1 MTDWRL
7 LLTRPA
13 DESAALAAVLADAGI
28 FSSSLP
34 LLDIVPI
41 PLSDAGR
48 TILQTLDQYCAV
60 IVVSKPAAR
69 LCVEGLRQYW
79 PSPPDQPWFSVGA
92 ATGQILADAGLNVF
106 YPDSGDDS
114 EALLELPQLQ
124 QAVDRPGARV
134 LIVRGEGG
142 RGLLAER
149 LREQGASVDYLELYR
164 RGLPYYPEGELPARV
179 EAERLNALVVSSGQ
193 SFEHLQRLAGDAWPD
208 LVRLPLFVP
217 SPRVAEMA
225 LAAGARTV
233 VDCRGANAAA
243 LLAALREQSVP
254 FSNAKDG
261 YVSETALPK
270 EEQDQP
276 AIGAP
281 VEKPAPTAPRRGT
294 GLAFVALLLGAA
306 GVAVGGWS
314 VWQVRHLQAN
324 NQQQSAEVQALDDQA
339 QTLKL
344 NEQRLSERLAQLPAA
359 EELEERRHLVAQL
372 QGDQQRLSQRL
383 ETVLGA
389 SRKDWRL
396 AEAEHLLRLASLRL
410 SALQDIN
417 SAQALVQGADEI
429 LREQDDP
436 GSFAAREQLA
446 KTLAALR
453 STEQPDRTGLFL
465 QLGALRDQVLQL
477 TELAPEYKDR
487 GESLLGL
494 TADGDGASRWSQ
506 WWNEISRYIRI
517 DFNADE
523 NVRPLLAGQ
532 SLMQVRL
539 ALSLAL
545 EQAQWAAL
553 NGQAAV
559 YTQALTEA
567 RDVLKNNFNQDNPQ
581 SKVMLE
587 RVVELGKQPVTVI
600 TPDLTGTLSSVQAY
614 LERRNLNAEDS
625 VKPLPKRA
633 EQETTP

>member
-1 MTDWRL
+1 MGWRL
-7 LLTRPA
+7 LLTRPE
-13 DESAALAAVLADAGI
+13 DESSALATVLAEAGV

-34 LLDIVPI
+34 LLAIEPI
-41 PLSDAGR
+41 PLSDSGR
-48 TILQTLDQYCAV
+48 ALLQRLDRYCAV

-69 LCVEGLRQYW
+69 LCLEHLREYW
-79 PSPPDQPWFSVGA
+79 PEPPEQPWFSVGA
-92 ATGQILADAGLNVF
+92 ATGQILTDAGLSVF
-106 YPDSGDDS
+106 YPAEGDDS
-114 EALLELPQLQ
+114 EALLQLPALR
-124 QAVDRPGARV
+124 QALTRPDPQV

-149 LREQGASVDYLELYR
+149 LREQGASVDYLELYQ
-164 RGLPYYPEGELPARV
+164 RGLPEYREGELLAKV
-179 EAERLNALVVSSGQ
+179 EAERLNALMVSSGQ
-193 SFEHLQRLAGDAWPD
+193 SFEHLHRLAGAAWPD
-208 LVRLPLFVP
+208 LARLPLFVP
-217 SPRVAEMA
+217 SPRVAGMA
-225 LAAGARTV
+225 RAAGVRSV
-233 VDCRGANAAA
+233 IDCRGASAAA
-243 LLAALREQSVP
+243 LLAALRGQSVP

-270 EEQDQP
+270 DQDRP
-276 AIGAP
+276 VIDTP
-281 VEKPAPTAPRRGT
+281 VETPVPVAPRRGN
-294 GLAFVALLLGAA
+294 GLAIVALLLGVA
-306 GVAVGGWS
+306 GVAVGGWG

-324 NQQQSAEVQALDDQA
+324 NQQQSAQVQALNDQA
-339 QTLKL
+339 QNLKL
-344 NEQRLSERLAQLPAA
+344 NEQRLSERLAQMPAA
-359 EELEERRHLVAQL
+359 EELEERRRQVAQL
-372 QGDQQRLSQRL
+372 QGDQQHLSQRL

-410 SALQDIN
+410 SALQDIS

-429 LREQDDP
+429 LREQNDP

-465 QLGALRDQVLQL
+465 QLGALREQVLQL

-494 TADGDGASRWSQ
+494 TADGDGASRWAQ
-506 WWNEISRYIRI
+506 WWDQISRYIRI

-553 NGQAAV
+553 NGQAPV
-559 YTQALTEA
+559 YTQALDEA

-587 RVVELGKQPVTVI
+587 RVAELAKQPVTVV
-600 TPDLTGTLSSVQAY
+600 TPDLTATLSSVQAY
-614 LERRNLNAEDS
+614 LERRNLNAEES
-625 VKPLPKRA
+625 VKPLAKPA
-633 EQETTP
+633 EQGATP

>member
-1 MTDWRL
+1 MTGWRL

-13 DESAALAAVLADAGI
+13 DESRALAAVLADAGVY
-28 FSSSLP
+28 SSSLP
-34 LLDIVPI
+34 LLDIEPI
-41 PLSDAGR
+41 PLSAPGQA
-48 TILQTLDQYCAV
+48 TLQALDQYCAV

-69 LCVEGLRQYW
+69 LCVELLRQYW
-79 PSPPDQPWFSVGA
+79 PHPPDQPWFSVGA
-92 ATGQILADAGLNVF
+92 ATGQILADAGLGVS
-106 YPDSGDDS
+106 YPDNGDDS
-114 EALLELPQLQ
+114 EALLELAALR
-124 QAVDRPGARV
+124 QAIDRPDPRV

-164 RGLPYYPEGELPARV
+164 RGLPQYGQDALPAKV

-193 SFEHLQRLAGDAWPD
+193 SFEHLHRLAGEAWPA
-208 LVRLPLFVP
+208 LARLPLFVP

-225 LAAGARTV
+225 RAAGARTV
-233 VDCRGANAAA
+233 VDCRGASAAA

-261 YVSETALPK
+261 HVSETALPK
-270 EEQDQP
+270 DQDQP
-276 AIGAP
+276 ALDAP
-281 VEKPAPTAPRRGT
+281 LDAKAPIAPRRGN
-294 GLAFVALLLGAA
+294 GLAIVALLLGAA
-306 GVAVGGWS
+306 GVAVGGWG

-324 NQQQSAEVQALDDQA
+324 TQQQSAQVQTLNDQA
-339 QTLKL
+339 QSLKL
-344 NEQRLSERLAQLPAA
+344 NEQRLSERLEQLHPA
-359 EELEERRHLVAQL
+359 EELEERRRQVAQL
-372 QGDQQRLSQRL
+372 QGDQQRLNQRL

-410 SALQDIN
+410 SALQDIS

-429 LREQDDP
+429 LREQNDP

-446 KTLAALR
+446 RTLAALR

-477 TELAPEYKDR
+477 SEVAPEYKDR

-494 TADGDGASRWSQ
+494 TADGDGASRWAQ
-506 WWNEISRYIRI
+506 WWDQISRYIRI

-553 NGQAAV
+553 NGQAPV
-559 YTQALTEA
+559 YTQALAEA

-581 SKVMLE
+581 SRIMLE
-587 RVVELGKQPVTVI
+587 RVVELSKSPVTVV
-600 TPDLTGTLSSVQAY
+600 TPDLTGTLSAVQAY
-614 LERRNLNAEDS
+614 LERRNVNAEDS
-625 VKPLPKRA
+625 VKPMPKA
-633 EQETTP
+633 GGQETTP